1 MSTNK
6 GQQSSYQKL
15 VSQNQDSSTQVMKN
29 YSSPDLDLIYQSQNR
44 LQDAKSQNI
53 AFLNHEELVKIRKVQ
68 NTQRERRKRGLDV
81 VMEKPRK
88 AKVKEEKIVEEV
100 EVEKAMPLKRKG
112 NGRRKGKQ
120 KQKKGK

>member
-81 VMEKPRK
+81 VMDKPRK